1 MAGFL
6 EVIQS
11 DVGDWEIP
19 RKALTYE
26 DLAGLGPQ
34 KRSESLGKFPK
45 AFNRER
51 CERGPE
57 ESVSPLRYFAHVTL
71 FVIRSGMS

>member
-34 KRSESLGKFPK
+34 KRSESLGKFP
-45 AFNRER
+45 NRLSTENDVR
-51 CERGPE
+51 E
-57 ESVSPLRYFAHVTL
+57 VLRNQ
-71 FVIRSGMS
+71 

>member
-6 EVIQS
+6 QVIQN

-19 RKALTYE
+19 RRPLTYE

-34 KRSESLGKFPK
+34 KRSESLGKFP
-45 AFNRER
+45 NGLSTENDVREVL
-51 CERGPE
+51 RGISESPE
-57 ESVSPLRYFAHVTL
+57 IFCSCDPLCD
-71 FVIRSGMS
+71 